1 MFLNRHQG
9 ELLRELAKEILTS
22 CGTSII
28 CIRSYKKVHH
38 VRASRKTFIMY
49 EPSRMYKLRVGMEG
63 RKTEKTISFSI
74 KSDFL
79 KIVVLLQHNAYQ

>member
-22 CGTSII
+22 LVGHPLYA
-28 CIRSYKKVHH
+28 YKKVHH
-38 VRASRKTFIMY
+38 VRASPKTFIMY

>member
-1 MFLNRHQG
+1 
-9 ELLRELAKEILTS
+9 
-22 CGTSII
+22 
-28 CIRSYKKVHH
+28 
-38 VRASRKTFIMY
+38 
-49 EPSRMYKLRVGMEG
+49 MYKLRVGMEG